1 MCYNEKYMREYFKGL
16 KTPFHVYNRGTDKR
30 VIFTDYDEY
39 CRFVFLM
46 WVCRVG
52 SPAINLSRKNIIDAA
67 ETILRGEEPSTKLYT
82 KEYSP
87 LIALITWNILP
98 NHFHFV
104 LTSMTDGGIAKYM
117 SKLGNAYTKYF
128 NARHERSGR
137 LFQGSY
143 QSIEVKDTNYLF
155 TLIRYVN
162 LNHIELVEPL
172 WGEGEIENE
181 TKAANFANTYQWSAH
196 QDYLGARSSLLIDK
210 ESISNLL
217 ENGFDEN
224 GGLNGYLDLLDK
236 SYIEDCKLIQNYCLE
251 S

>member
-1 MCYNEKYMREYFKGL
+1 
-16 KTPFHVYNRGTDKR
+16 
-30 VIFTDYDEY
+30 
-39 CRFVFLM
+39 
-46 WVCRVG
+46 
-52 SPAINLSRKNIIDAA
+52 
-67 ETILRGEEPSTKLYT
+67 
-82 KEYSP
+82 
-87 LIALITWNILP
+87 
-98 NHFHFV
+98 
-104 LTSMTDGGIAKYM
+104 M

-196 QDYLGARSSLLIDK
+196 QDYLGTRSSLLIDK
-210 ESISNLL
+210 ESVSNLL

-224 GGLNGYLDLLDK
+224 GGLNGYLDVLDR
-236 SYIEDCKLIQNYCLE
+236 SYIEDCKLIKKYNFE